1 MTVTVYCVGDLREEY
16 LRAAASEYEK
26 RLSAFCSL
34 KTVVCKDDAALRS
47 ALQAAKGYLFALCIE
62 GKQLSSEE
70 FSEKLEALSVGGTSH
85 IGFVIGGSD
94 GLTEEHKAL
103 CAYRL
108 SFSKMTF
115 PHRIARILLLEQ
127 LYRAFSIRKGTR
139 YHK

>member
-1 MTVTVYCVGDLREEY
+1 MVYSIWLVIVKIIDISKFR
-16 LRAAASEYEK
+16 
-26 RLSAFCSL
+26 
-34 KTVVCKDDAALRS
+34 
-47 ALQAAKGYLFALCIE
+47 
-62 GKQLSSEE
+62 
-70 FSEKLEALSVGGTSH
+70 
-85 IGFVIGGSD
+85 VIGGSD
-94 GLTEEHKAL
+94 GLTEAHKSL